1 MEPALSKRKLA
12 RGLQPER
19 SRPKTGKELPLSS
32 RFGWIVSSA
41 ALGLAYGCAAMEA
54 SPDRLSGDDG
64 LQGVGGSFGSGAASS
79 TGGTPTLP
87 PEQETEETYTAPVV
101 SGRFIWT
108 ANPVSGRV
116 AWIDSESLK
125 VRTTE
130 AGLTPTYLA
139 AVPASDEAESA
150 AVVLNV
156 GSHDATVLRARGDEI
171 TTRSLPI
178 HLDANRLAMSRSGR
192 FAIVW
197 SDAALE
203 ENVDATEGFQ
213 DVTVLNLDENESFSR
228 RLTVGYRPSRVFVRA
243 DEREA
248 YVVAESGVSVIS
260 LSDEPEVL
268 RDVPITTN
276 PTEAASARDVT
287 VTQDGAFAFV
297 RRDGSPRVDVI
308 ALANGAMR
316 SVSLRAPVTDL
327 DLSPDGTRAFAVVRG
342 TFAPPGEPP
351 PEGDAG
357 SAGTGPGAGGGAGG
371 DGAGGDGAGGDGAGG
386 DVTGVGGGSGGQVDG
401 VATNVAGDGGA
412 SGADGTSGETS
423 SGGDAAVDA
432 GAGGEGV
439 GGAGAAGASA
449 AGGAAAG
456 GEGGAGVV
464 APPVEVSEVAVLSVA
479 AIFEDPTAFESV
491 SIPGVFGS
499 ITVAEAGDVA
509 LLYTNAV
516 PSDRVTILYTGGDAA
531 LTHRTV
537 RVNAPVRAVLPTPDG
552 AHAVA
557 LLGQAEGSQHPG
569 NFSLIPVAARLPPKL
584 VAADAAP
591 ASVAIGSSEA
601 LITTSGSVHD
611 VFLARFPELSTTKTR
626 LASKPLSAALV
637 PDTNKGFVAQ
647 SHPEGRITF
656 LSLEDGSPRT
666 ITGFELAAQVVTE

>member
-1 MEPALSKRKLA
+1 MEGEAGR
-12 RGLQPER
+12 
-19 SRPKTGKELPLSS
+19 
-32 RFGWIVSSA
+32 A
-41 ALGLAYGCAAMEA
+41 A
-54 SPDRLSGDDG
+54 DGDDG
-64 LQGVGGSFGSGAASS
+64 FQGSGGSFGSGATAGSS
-79 TGGTPTLP
+79 GAPTLP
-87 PEQETEETYTAPVV
+87 PEEETEETYTAPVV

-130 AGLTPTYLA
+130 AGLSPTYLA
-139 AVPASDEAESA
+139 AVPTSDANESA

-156 GSHDATVLRARGDEI
+156 GSHDATVLRARGGEI
-171 TTRSLPI
+171 STSSVPI
-178 HLDANRLAMSRSGR
+178 HLDANRLAMGRSGR

-197 SDAALE
+197 TDAALE
-203 ENVDATEGFQ
+203 ENVDPTEGFQ
-213 DVTVLNLDENESFSR
+213 DVTVLRLDGESTSSR

-248 YVVAESGVSVIS
+248 YVVAESGVSVIA
-260 LSDEPEVL
+260 LSENPTVL
-268 RDVPITTN
+268 RDVPIAMSA
-276 PTEAASARDVT
+276 TEAASARDVT
-287 VTQDGAFAFV
+287 VTRDGAFAFV
-297 RRDGSPRVDVI
+297 RREGSPRVDVI
-308 ALANGAMR
+308 ALGNGEMR

-327 DLSPDGTRAFAVVRG
+327 DLSPDGKRAFAVVRG
-342 TFAPPGEPP
+342 TFAPPPGEMPP
-351 PEGDAG
+351 GSEGGA
-357 SAGTGPGAGGGAGG
+357 AGTAPGAAGVGAGGE
-371 DGAGGDGAGGDGAGG
+371 
-386 DVTGVGGGSGGQVDG
+386 VGGGSGENAGESGANGGQDDG
-401 VATNVAGDGGA
+401 VATSGAGIGGA
-412 SGADGTSGETS
+412 SGADGVSGETS

-439 GGAGAAGASA
+439 GRVGAAGANA

-456 GEGGAGVV
+456 GEGGTGVI

-479 AIFEDPTAFESV
+479 EIFENPTAFQSV

-509 LLYTNAV
+509 LLYTNAI

-537 RVNAPVRAVLPTPDG
+537 VVNAPVRAVLPAPDG

-557 LLGQAEGSQHPG
+557 LLGQAEGSRHPG
-569 NFSLIPVAARLPPKL
+569 NFSLIPLAARLPPKL

-601 LITTSGSVHD
+601 LITTSGTVHD

-637 PDTNKGFVAQ
+637 PDSNTGFVAQ
-647 SHPEGRITF
+647 SHAEGRITF

>member
-1 MEPALSKRKLA
+1 MVSRGSERKWPVDCSLVERLVGREGMSSLSR
-12 RGLQPER
+12 
-19 SRPKTGKELPLSS
+19 
-32 RFGWIVSSA
+32 RFIWIASCA
-41 ALGLAYGCAAMEA
+41 AAGLAGGCALEA
-54 SPDRLSGDDG
+54 TDSRAANGDDG
-64 LQGVGGSFGSGAASS
+64 FQGVGGTTSGGGAAAGSG
-79 TGGTPTLP
+79 GTTTLP
-87 PEQETEETYTAPVV
+87 PEEETEETYTAPVV

-130 AGLTPTYLA
+130 AGLAPTYLA
-139 AVPASDEAESA
+139 AVPTRDAGESA

-156 GSHDATVLRARGDEI
+156 GSHDATVLRARDAEI
-171 TTRSLPI
+171 EALSLPI

-192 FAIVW
+192 FGIVW
-197 SDAALE
+197 TDAALE
-203 ENVDATEGFQ
+203 MDVDPTEGLQ
-213 DVTVLNLDENESFSR
+213 DVTVLNLDEERASSQ
-228 RLTVGYRPSRVFVRA
+228 RLTVGYRPSRVFVRE

-248 YVVAESGVSVIS
+248 YVVAESGVSV
-260 LSDEPEVL
+260 LALGDEPSVL

-276 PTEAASARDVT
+276 PTEAAAARDVT
-287 VTQDGAFAFV
+287 VTRDGAYAFV
-297 RRDGSPRVDVI
+297 RREGSPRVDVI
-308 ALANGAMR
+308 ALASGEMR
-316 SVSLRAPVTDL
+316 SVMLRAPVTDL

-342 TFAPPGEPP
+342 TFAPPGGETPVT
-351 PEGDAG
+351 GDAG
-357 SAGTGPGAGGGAGG
+357 FAGTDPGAGGGGGDDAGG
-371 DGAGGDGAGGDGAGG
+371 ANAGGGDAANAGGS
-386 DVTGVGGGSGGQVDG
+386 SGGADQG
-401 VATNVAGDGGA
+401 VAAGAAGVGGA
-412 SGADGTSGETS
+412 SGADGASGETS

-432 GAGGEGV
+432 GAGGESV
-439 GGAGAAGASA
+439 GGAGAAGANA

-456 GEGGAGVV
+456 GEGGAGTI
-464 APPVEVSEVAVLSVA
+464 APPTEISEVAVFSVA

-499 ITVAEAGDVA
+499 IAVAEAGDVA

-516 PSDRVTILYTGGDAA
+516 PSDRITILYTGGDAA

-537 RVNAPVRAVLPTPDG
+537 VVNAPVRAVLPAPDG

-569 NFSLIPVAARLPPKL
+569 NFSLIPLAARLPPKL
-584 VAADAAP
+584 VAADAPP
-591 ASVAIGSSEA
+591 AAVAIGSSEA
-601 LITTSGSVHD
+601 LITTSGAVHD

-637 PDTNKGFVAQ
+637 PDTGRGFVAQ
-647 SHPEGRITF
+647 AHPEGRITF